1 MSCVDDLPNISVD
14 DFNYT
19 CATEIASMGPVAA
32 LLTILIGIPL
42 VRLVLRYLKK
52 IFDQYDYIDKGIENF
67 LFRVASVGLWA
78 VIFLTAANELGIN
91 VTGIV
96 AALGI
101 VGLAMAFAAQD
112 TIENIIAGIFLMV
125 DRPFRE
131 GDRILLPKKIGS
143 LYSSWGDVT
152 EIGLRT
158 TRVRS
163 TDGVLLTIPNK
174 SLTKDTIANFNHM
187 DDRNLRVRIR
197 LGLVPTWENVSK
209 GEEIVQN
216 IAKSHED
223 ICQDK
228 PKPPQI
234 VLRDFGDQ
242 EVIMEIR
249 YYVPNA
255 PLMRSTKSYF
265 VKEILKQFE
274 EQGVNLAYPTRL
286 IMKDTEQTWKI

>member
-1 MSCVDDLPNISVD
+1 MGCIDNFPNDLALTPE
-14 DFNYT
+14 
-19 CATEIASMGPVAA
+19 CATELVSLGPVAA
-32 LLTILIGIPL
+32 LLTLIIGIPIIKIIL
-42 VRLVLRYLKK
+42 IYLQRV
-52 IFDQYDYIDKGIENF
+52 FDKYDYIDQGIENF
-67 LFRVASVGLWA
+67 LFRVASVALWA
-78 VIFLTAANELGIN
+78 VVLLTAANELGVN

-125 DRPFRE
+125 DRPFKE
-131 GDRILLPKKIGS
+131 GDRILLPKRIGS

-163 TDGVLLTIPNK
+163 TDGVLLTVPNK
-174 SLTKDTIANFNHM
+174 LFTKDTIANFNHE
-187 DDRNLRVRIR
+187 DDKNLRVRIR
-197 LGLVPTWENVSK
+197 LGLVPTWENVTK
-209 GEEIVQN
+209 GEKIVEE
-216 IAKSHED
+216 IAKNNED
-223 ICQDK
+223 ICQEK
-228 PKPPQI
+228 PKPPQF

-255 PLMRSTKSYF
+255 PLMRSTKSYY
-265 VKEILKQFE
+265 VKEILRQFE
-274 EQGVNLAYPTRL
+274 EQDVKLAYPTRL
-286 IMKDTEQTWKI
+286 IMKDPEQTWKI

>member
-1 MSCVDDLPNISVD
+1 MGCIDNFPSDLALTPE
-14 DFNYT
+14 
-19 CATEIASMGPVAA
+19 CATELVSLGPVAA
-32 LLTILIGIPL
+32 LLTLIIGIPIIKIIL
-42 VRLVLRYLKK
+42 IYLQRV
-52 IFDQYDYIDKGIENF
+52 FDKYDYIDQGIENF
-67 LFRVASVGLWA
+67 LFRVASVALWA
-78 VIFLTAANELGIN
+78 VVLLTAANELGVN

-125 DRPFRE
+125 DRPFKE
-131 GDRILLPKKIGS
+131 GDRILLPKRIGS

-163 TDGVLLTIPNK
+163 TDGVLLTVPNK
-174 SLTKDTIANFNHM
+174 LFTKDTIANFNHE
-187 DDRNLRVRIR
+187 DDKNLRVRIR
-197 LGLVPTWENVSK
+197 LGLVPTWENVTK
-209 GEEIVQN
+209 GEKIVEE
-216 IAKSHED
+216 IAKNNED
-223 ICQDK
+223 ICQEK
-228 PKPPQI
+228 PKPPQF

-255 PLMRSTKSYF
+255 PLMRSTKSYY
-265 VKEILKQFE
+265 VKEILRQFE
-274 EQGVNLAYPTRL
+274 EQDVKLAYPTRL
-286 IMKDTEQTWKI
+286 IMKEDIE

>member
-1 MSCVDDLPNISVD
+1 MSCVDDLPNIGINEL
-14 DFNYT
+14 NYS
-19 CATEIASMGPVAA
+19 CATELASMGPVAA
-32 LLTILIGIPL
+32 LLTIIIGIPVIKL
-42 VRLVLRYLKK
+42 ILRYLRKV
-52 IFDQYDYIDKGIENF
+52 FDKYDYIDEGIENF
-67 LFRVASVGLWA
+67 LFRVASVALWA
-78 VIFLTAANELGIN
+78 VVILTAASELGIN

-125 DRPFRE
+125 DRPFRQ
-131 GDRILLPKKIGS
+131 GDRILLPKKIRS

-163 TDGVLLTIPNK
+163 TDGVLLTVPNK
-174 SLTKDTIANFNHM
+174 LLTKDTIANFNHK
-187 DDRNLRVRIR
+187 DDMNLRVRIR
-197 LGLVPTWENVSK
+197 LGLVPTWENVTK
-209 GEEIVQN
+209 GEKIVEE
-216 IAKSHED
+216 IAKNNKD
-223 ICQDK
+223 ICQEK
-228 PKPPQI
+228 PKPPQF

-255 PLMRSTKSYF
+255 PLMRSTKSYY
-265 VKEILKQFE
+265 VKEILRQFE
-274 EQGVNLAYPTRL
+274 EQDVKLAYPTRL
-286 IMKDTEQTWKI
+286 IMKEDIA

>member
-1 MSCVDDLPNISVD
+1 MSCLTNLPNDLELNVA
-14 DFNYT
+14 
-19 CATEIASMGPVAA
+19 CATEVANFGPIAA
-32 LLTILIGIPL
+32 LLTIIIGIPL

-52 IFDQYDYIDKGIENF
+52 LFDKYDYIDKGIENF
-67 LFRVASVGLWA
+67 LFRVTSVALWA
-78 VIFLTAANELGIN
+78 VIILTAASELGIN

-152 EIGLRT
+152 EVGLRT

-174 SLTKDTIANFNHM
+174 NLTKDTIANFNHK

-209 GEEIVQN
+209 GEEIVEN

-223 ICQDK
+223 ICQDE

-274 EQGVNLAYPTRL
+274 EQDVRLAYPTRL
-286 IMKDTEQTWKI
+286 IMKEDIE

>member
-1 MSCVDDLPNISVD
+1 MACIDNLPNNLEA
-14 DFNYT
+14 NYD
-19 CATEIASMGPVAA
+19 CATELVSLGPVAA
-32 LLTILIGIPL
+32 LLTLIIGVPL
-42 VRLVLRYLKK
+42 VRIVLRYLKRV
-52 IFDQYDYIDKGIENF
+52 FERYDYIDQGIENF
-67 LFRVASVGLWA
+67 LYRAASVALWA
-78 VIFLTAANELGIN
+78 VIILTAANELGIN

-112 TIENIIAGIFLMV
+112 TIEIIIAGIFIMV

-174 SLTKDTIANFNHM
+174 NLTKDTIANFNHK

-197 LGLVPTWENVSK
+197 LGLVPTWENVTK
-209 GEEIVQN
+209 GEKIVEE
-216 IAKSHED
+216 IAKNNED
-223 ICQDK
+223 ICQEK
-228 PKPPQI
+228 PKPPQF

-255 PLMRSTKSYF
+255 PLMRSTKSYY

-274 EQGVNLAYPTRL
+274 EQDVKLAYPTRL
-286 IMKDTEQTWKI
+286 IMKEDIE

>member
-1 MSCVDDLPNISVD
+1 MGCIDNFPSDLAL
-14 DFNYT
+14 T
-19 CATEIASMGPVAA
+19 LECATELVSLGPVAA
-32 LLTILIGIPL
+32 LLTLIIGIPIIKIIL
-42 VRLVLRYLKK
+42 IYLQRV
-52 IFDQYDYIDKGIENF
+52 FDKYDYIDQGIENF
-67 LFRVASVGLWA
+67 LFRVASVALWA
-78 VIFLTAANELGIN
+78 VVLLTAANALGVN

-125 DRPFRE
+125 DRPYKE
-131 GDRILLPKKIGS
+131 GDRILLPKRIGS

-163 TDGVLLTIPNK
+163 TDGVLLTVPNK
-174 SLTKDTIANFNHM
+174 LFTKDTIANFNHE
-187 DDRNLRVRIR
+187 DDKNLRVRIR
-197 LGLVPTWENVSK
+197 LGLVPTWENVTK
-209 GEEIVQN
+209 GEKIVEE
-216 IAKSHED
+216 IAKNNED
-223 ICQDK
+223 ICQEK
-228 PKPPQI
+228 PKPPQF

-255 PLMRSTKSYF
+255 PLMRSTKSYY
-265 VKEILKQFE
+265 VKEILRQFE
-274 EQGVNLAYPTRL
+274 EQDVKLAYPTRL
-286 IMKDTEQTWKI
+286 IMKEDIE

>member
-1 MSCVDDLPNISVD
+1 M
-14 DFNYT
+14 
-19 CATEIASMGPVAA
+19 
-32 LLTILIGIPL
+32 
-42 VRLVLRYLKK
+42 VL
-52 IFDQYDYIDKGIENF
+52 
-67 LFRVASVGLWA
+67 
-78 VIFLTAANELGIN
+78 LTAANELGVN

-125 DRPFRE
+125 DRPFKE
-131 GDRILLPKKIGS
+131 GDRILLPKRIGS

-163 TDGVLLTIPNK
+163 TDGVLLTVPNK
-174 SLTKDTIANFNHM
+174 LFTKDTIANFNHK

-197 LGLVPTWENVSK
+197 LGLVPTWENVMK
-209 GEEIVQN
+209 GEKIVEE
-216 IAKSHED
+216 IAKNNEN
-223 ICQDK
+223 ICQEK

-255 PLMRSTKSYF
+255 PLMRSTKSYY
-265 VKEILKQFE
+265 VKEILRQFE
-274 EQGVNLAYPTRL
+274 EQDVKLAYPTRL
-286 IMKDTEQTWKI
+286 IMKEDIE

>member
-1 MSCVDDLPNISVD
+1 MSCVDDLRNIGLND
-14 DFNYT
+14 MNYT
-19 CATEIASMGPVAA
+19 CATDIAAMGPVAA
-32 LLTILIGIPL
+32 LLTVLIGIPL
-42 VRLVLRYLKK
+42 VRIVLRYLKK
-52 IFDQYDYIDKGIENF
+52 LFDKYDYIDKGIENF
-67 LFRVASVGLWA
+67 LFRVTSVSLWA
-78 VIFLTAANELGIN
+78 VIFLTAASELGIN

-152 EIGLRT
+152 EVGLRT

-174 SLTKDTIANFNHM
+174 NLTKDTIANFNHK

-197 LGLVPTWENVSK
+197 LGLVPTWENVTK
-209 GEEIVQN
+209 GEEIVTA
-216 IAKSHED
+216 IAKNNEN
-223 ICQDK
+223 ICQEK

-255 PLMRSTKSYF
+255 PLMRSTKSYY

-274 EQGVNLAYPTRL
+274 EQDVKLAYPTRL
-286 IMKDTEQTWKI
+286 IMKEDIE

>member
-1 MSCVDDLPNISVD
+1 MGCIDNFPNDLALTPE
-14 DFNYT
+14 
-19 CATEIASMGPVAA
+19 CATELVSLGPVAA
-32 LLTILIGIPL
+32 LLTLIIGIPIIKIIL
-42 VRLVLRYLKK
+42 IYLQR
-52 IFDQYDYIDKGIENF
+52 IFDKYDYIDQGIENF
-67 LFRVASVGLWA
+67 LFRVASVALWA
-78 VIFLTAANELGIN
+78 VVLLTAASELGIN

-131 GDRILLPKKIGS
+131 GDRILLPKRIGS
-143 LYSSWGDVT
+143 FYSSWGDVT

-163 TDGVLLTIPNK
+163 TDGVLLTVPNK
-174 SLTKDTIANFNHM
+174 LFTKDTIANFNHE
-187 DDRNLRVRIR
+187 DDKNLRVRIR
-197 LGLVPTWENVSK
+197 LGLVPTWENVTK
-209 GEEIVQN
+209 GEKIVEE
-216 IAKSHED
+216 IAKNNED
-223 ICQDK
+223 ICQEK
-228 PKPPQI
+228 PKPPQF

-255 PLMRSTKSYF
+255 PLMRSTKSYY
-265 VKEILKQFE
+265 VKEILRQFE
-274 EQGVNLAYPTRL
+274 EQDVKLAYPTRL
-286 IMKDTEQTWKI
+286 IMKEDIE

>member
-1 MSCVDDLPNISVD
+1 MTCLENLPNDLEPTLACVTD
-14 DFNYT
+14 VVEF
-19 CATEIASMGPVAA
+19 GPIAA
-32 LLTILIGIPL
+32 LLTIIIGVPV
-42 VRLVLRYLKK
+42 VRLILSYLKRV
-52 IFDQYDYIDKGIENF
+52 FDKYDYIDKGIENF
-67 LFRVASVGLWA
+67 LFKAASVTLWA
-78 VIFLTAANELGIN
+78 IIILTAANELGIN

-112 TIENIIAGIFLMV
+112 TIENIIAGIFIMV

-163 TDGVLLTIPNK
+163 TDGVLLTVPNK
-174 SLTKDTIANFNHM
+174 LFTKDTIANFNHS
-187 DDRNLRVRIR
+187 DDRKLRVRIR
-197 LGLVPTWENVSK
+197 LGLVPTWDNVTR
-209 GEEIVQN
+209 GEKIVED
-216 IAKSHED
+216 IAKNHDD
-223 ICQDK
+223 ICQEK

-242 EVIMEIR
+242 EVIMEVR

-255 PLMRSTKSYF
+255 PLMRSTKSYY

-274 EQGVNLAYPTRL
+274 EQDVKLAYPTRL
-286 IMKDTEQTWKI
+286 IMKEDIE